1 MTQMQAVDYI
11 FDNIEEFRAKYADVI
26 KKFESK
32 GIEPKLAEAMTITI
46 AATAKAITDMA

>member
-11 FDNIEEFRAKYADVI
+11 FKNIDEFRAKYAGDI
-26 KKFESK
+26 AKFESM

-46 AATAKAITDMA
+46 AATAKALTDL